1 MIRWPI
7 SSNEINN
14 IIESPHVR
22 ANAYFNQKI
31 GEKLSAVSSSAVL
44 RDFAF
49 GAEYE
54 AVGSEYDQN
63 FLGPYTGLNS
73 EHSIAAVCGRK
84 REKSEQKGGKRIES
98 DAVASRPTRTER
110 ASTSAYR
117 FERFCFSSRPP
128 YRGIIAPV

>member
-1 MIRWPI
+1 MSERTRILIKKSGKNYQP
-7 SSNEINN
+7 SL
-14 IIESPHVR
+14 P
-22 ANAYFNQKI
+22 
-31 GEKLSAVSSSAVL
+31 SAVL

-98 DAVASRPTRTER
+98 DAVASRRARRGRKELPRPLIDSNDFAFRADLRT
-110 ASTSAYR
+110 A
-117 FERFCFSSRPP
+117 
-128 YRGIIAPV
+128 GIIAPV